1 MLDAANAWASLD
13 ESWRAAFEE
22 AWASYCSGSAGV
34 GAAITDPGGSI
45 VAIGRSRVF
54 DEPDGCTPL
63 AGTFMAHAE
72 MNALACLPVGPYDD
86 YTLYS
91 TFEPC
96 VMCAATMRIYRIPR
110 LLYAADD
117 PVWDGLHDMFAT
129 FEPIARALPKRDC
142 LGGPYGAFAHVL
154 HLSWLAERWPQQV
167 MDAHGSRAP
176 RELEL
181 AATLAETGNL
191 RGLADDGATVI
202 AATASIWP
210 DLHAVCEARR
220 P

>member
-1 MLDAANAWASLD
+1 MRDATSAWASLD
-13 ESWRAAFEE
+13 ESWRTAFEE

-34 GAAITDPGGSI
+34 GAAITNPSGKI

-54 DEPDGCTPL
+54 DQPDGSAPL

-72 MNALACLPVGPYDD
+72 MNALACLPVGLYDD
-86 YTLYS
+86 YTLYT

-96 VMCAATMRIYRIPR
+96 VMCAATIRIYRIPR
-110 LLYAADD
+110 LVYAADD
-117 PVWDGLHDMFAT
+117 PVWDGLHDMFET

-142 LGGPYGAFAHVL
+142 LGGLYGAFAHVL

-167 MDAHGSRAP
+167 MAAHGARAP
-176 RELEL
+176 RQLEL

-191 RGLADDGATVI
+191 RGLADEGATVV

-210 DLHAVCEARR
+210 DLQAVCGGT
-220 P
+220 

>member
-1 MLDAANAWASLD
+1 MLDAAGAWASLD
-13 ESWRAAFEE
+13 ESWRVAFQE

-34 GAAITDPGGSI
+34 GAAITNASGTI

-54 DEPDGCTPL
+54 DQPDGRAPL

-72 MNALACLPVGPYDD
+72 MNALACLPVGLYDD
-86 YTLYS
+86 YTLYT

-96 VMCAATMRIYRIPR
+96 VMCAATIRIYRIPR
-110 LLYAADD
+110 LFYAADD
-117 PVWDGLHDMFAT
+117 PVWDGLHDVFET

-154 HLSWLAERWPQQV
+154 HLSWLAQRWPQQV
-167 MDAHGSRAP
+167 MAAHGAHAP
-176 RELEL
+176 RHLEL

-191 RGLADDGATVI
+191 RGLADEGATVVE
-202 AATASIWP
+202 ATASIWR
-210 DLHAVCEARR
+210 DLHAVCGLS
-220 P
+220 

>member
-1 MLDAANAWASLD
+1 VLEAASAWASLD
-13 ESWRAAFEE
+13 ESWRTAFEE
-22 AWASYCSGSAGV
+22 AWASYSSGSAGV
-34 GAAITDPGGSI
+34 GAAITNASGTI

-54 DEPDGCTPL
+54 DQPDGSAPL

-72 MNALACLPVGPYDD
+72 MNALACLPVGLYDD
-86 YTLYS
+86 YTLYT

-96 VMCAATMRIYRIPR
+96 VMCAAAIRIYRIPR
-110 LLYAADD
+110 LFYAADD
-117 PVWDGLHDMFAT
+117 PVWDGLHDMFET

-167 MDAHGSRAP
+167 MAAHGARAP
-176 RELEL
+176 RHLEL

-191 RGLADDGATVI
+191 RGLADEGATVV
-202 AATASIWP
+202 AATASIWR
-210 DLHAVCEARR
+210 DLHAVCGSS
-220 P
+220 